1 MRDYLRELRRWAAF
15 GCLEASRVPL
25 GEFLGAFGG
34 WSGAT
39 GPTIFGGPRWFPVF
53 GCLSRLCG

>member
-1 MRDYLRELRRWAAF
+1 MRGLLRELRRWAAF

-34 WSGAT
+34 
-39 GPTIFGGPRWFPVF
+39 
-53 GCLSRLCG
+53 